1 MANSMNICQEI
12 HLWSRQNLG
21 SLLHELSMP
30 QHEVYFSEAA
40 LAHVAGAELDP
51 QISKL
56 RRHALDGQR
65 VVLLRISHVEICTS
79 HQRSSTKLALNH
91 K

>member
-1 MANSMNICQEI
+1 MANSKNICQEN
-12 HLWSRQNLG
+12 HLWSRQNFG
-21 SLLHELSMP
+21 ILLPELRMQ
-30 QHEVYFSEAA
+30 QHEVYLPEAA

>member
-12 HLWSRQNLG
+12 LLWSRQNLG

-40 LAHVAGAELDP
+40 LAHVARVELDP
-51 QISKL
+51 
-56 RRHALDGQR
+56 
-65 VVLLRISHVEICTS
+65 
-79 HQRSSTKLALNH
+79 
-91 K
+91 